1 MTDTPAVSTIAA
13 PRSLP
18 SAGTTL
24 PTADVDAPVQVEV
37 QKAPPRTPKKVLSI
51 CLINPK
57 FEPSYWGFEYALPMY
72 PGDRRST
79 MISGSLTTLAGLSA
93 GHEIYLMDES
103 VEDIDW
109 DMLPKFDIV
118 GLTGM
123 NVQSKRMREI
133 LVRLKEMD
141 TFVVVGGPYAS
152 VKEEFFEGL
161 CEVVFVG
168 EAEDTWPVFLSD
180 FSEGRPFLRRYEQ
193 TEKTDMSKVPSPR
206 YDLLKADR
214 YASGA
219 LQFSR
224 GCPFSCEFCDIII
237 IYGRRPRLKRPEQV
251 IQELEDMRKAGFHL
265 VMLVDDNFVGNKK
278 KAKELL
284 RAIIPWQEKNGYPL
298 RINTQASINLAD
310 DAELLDLMYKA
321 NFRSVF
327 IGIETPSKASLEET
341 KKFQNTRGDSM
352 EAKLARIQNAGLDIS
367 AGFIV
372 GFDNDGMD
380 IFDIQY
386 DFIQNNGVLLAMV
399 GMLGAIPTT
408 PLYKRLE
415 EEGRLIEGDPNMNFH
430 PAKMTREVLIENYWN
445 LVERLYTPE
454 AFMERYLHSYQYP
467 DYHKRRAEMCDK
479 AHEGKFIPTLGYGLI
494 LLWNLFWTLL
504 KDGSMMRL
512 APAYLRY
519 YRKARKFRKDVI
531 GFAQYLNRC
540 VTHFHFFRFTREA
553 REGKLRTY
561 NSG

>member
-1 MTDTPAVSTIAA
+1 MAQSLPTTTLTPPKSLPTLDAPPTPVTENAKVYGGGTPA
-13 PRSLP
+13 R
-18 SAGTTL
+18 
-24 PTADVDAPVQVEV
+24 
-37 QKAPPRTPKKVLSI
+37 VLSI

-57 FEPSYWGFEYALPMY
+57 FDPSYWGFEYALPMY

-79 MISGSLTTLAGLSA
+79 MLAGALPTLAGLA
-93 GHEIYLMDES
+93 DGHQIYLMDES

-109 DMLPKFDIV
+109 DRLSSFDIV
-118 GLTGM
+118 GVTGM
-123 NVQSKRMREI
+123 NVQSKRMKEI
-133 LVRLKEMD
+133 LLRLKDID
-141 TFVVVGGPYAS
+141 TFVAVGGPYAS
-152 VKEEFFEGL
+152 VKEDFFDGL
-161 CEVVFVG
+161 CDVIFVG
-168 EAEDTWPVFLSD
+168 EAEETWAAFLSD
-180 FSEGRPFLRRYEQ
+180 YAAGRPYEKRYEQ
-193 TEKTDMSKVPSPR
+193 SEKTNMEMVPRPR

-224 GCPFSCEFCDIII
+224 GCPFSCEFCDIIV
-237 IYGRRPRLKRPEQV
+237 IYGRRPRLKKPEQV
-251 IQELEDMRKAGFHL
+251 LTELEDMRQAGFHL

-284 RAIIPWQEKNGYPL
+284 REIIKWQEKNSYPV

-310 DAELLDLMYKA
+310 DPEMLDLMYQA

-327 IGIETPSKASLEET
+327 IGIETPRMASLLET
-341 KKFQNTRGDSM
+341 KKVQNTRGDSL
-352 EAKLARIQNAGLDIS
+352 EAKLARVQNAGLDIS

-372 GFDNDGMD
+372 GFDNDD
-380 IFDIQY
+380 DLIFEDQY
-386 DFIQNNGVLLAMV
+386 NFIQNNGVLLAMV

-415 EEGRLIEGDPNMNFH
+415 EEGRLFLEDPNCNFV
-430 PAKMTREVLIENYWN
+430 PKQMTREELKKGYWD
-445 LVERLYTPE
+445 LVEKLYTPE
-454 AFMERYLHSYQYP
+454 AFMERYLHSFKYP
-467 DYHKRRAEMCDK
+467 EYHKRRAEMCDK
-479 AHEGKFIPTLGYGLI
+479 AHEGKFIPTLGFGVI
-494 LLWNLFWTLL
+494 MTWNLVWTLL
-504 KDGSMMRL
+504 KDRSFMRL

-519 YRKARKFRKDVI
+519 YRKARKYRKDVI
-531 GFAQYLNRC
+531 GFAQFANRC

>member
-1 MTDTPAVSTIAA
+1 MTPVDTLPVPRLLPLSSATEGA
-13 PRSLP
+13 PR
-18 SAGTTL
+18 
-24 PTADVDAPVQVEV
+24 
-37 QKAPPRTPKKVLSI
+37 RVLSI
-51 CLINPK
+51 CLINPR

-79 MISGSLTTLAGLSA
+79 MISGSLTTLAGLS
-93 GHEIYLMDES
+93 GNHDVYLMDEN
-103 VEDIDW
+103 VEDLDW
-109 DMLPKFDIV
+109 SRLASFDIV
-118 GLTGM
+118 GVTGM

-133 LVRLKEMD
+133 LEGLRALDV
-141 TFVVVGGPYAS
+141 FVVVGGPYAT
-152 VKEEFFEGL
+152 VKEDFFEGL
-161 CEVVFVG
+161 CDALFVG
-168 EAEDTWPVFLSD
+168 EAEETWPKFLED
-180 FSEGRPFLRRYEQ
+180 YAAERPTEARYEQ
-193 TEKTDMSKVPSPR
+193 TEKTNMELVPTPR

-224 GCPFSCEFCDIII
+224 GCPFSCEFCDIIVI
-237 IYGRRPRLKRPEQV
+237 FGRRPRLKKPEQV
-251 IQELEDMRKAGFHL
+251 LLELDAMREAGFHS

-284 RAIIPWQEKNGYPL
+284 RELIPWQEKHGYPL

-310 DAELLDLMYKA
+310 DPVLLDLMYRA

-341 KKFQNTRGDSM
+341 KKFQNTRGDSL

-372 GFDNDGMD
+372 GFDNDD
-380 IFDIQY
+380 HSIFDIQY

-415 EEGRLIEGDPNMNFH
+415 EEGRLVEGDPNCNFH
-430 PAKMTREVLIENYWN
+430 PKQMTREELISNYWD
-445 LVERLYTPE
+445 LVERLYRPE
-454 AFMERYLHSYQYP
+454 AFLERYLHSYQYP
-467 DYHKRRAEMCDK
+467 EYHKRRAEMCDK
-479 AHEGKFIPTLGYGLI
+479 AKEGKFLPTAGYAMILFKN
-494 LLWNLFWTLL
+494 LLWTLV
-504 KDGSMMRL
+504 KDGSLRKL
-512 APAYLRY
+512 APTYLRY
-519 YRKARKFRKDVI
+519 YRKARKYRKDTI
-531 GFAQYLNRC
+531 GLAQFLNRC
-540 VTHFHFFRFTREA
+540 VTHFHFYRFTREA
-553 REGKLRTY
+553 RTGKLRTY